1 MSLTSE
7 NILKSADV
15 ILGKEE
21 KKEAEK
27 SLKELEEKL
36 KYPPRSLES
45 ERNFYAP
52 RMSEKIMQI
61 FLQKK
66 LEPMT
71 RETIFEN
78 LKRDTDWHAWHGYVH
93 GSDGH
98 RLSFCYSYS
107 YKNDEILSRLRIMC
121 DDILRVLV
129 ENNYIQY
136 NCYSTVCHYIY
147 RGKK

>member
-1 MSLTSE
+1 MSFTSE

-21 KKEAEK
+21 KKEAEN
-27 SLKELEEKL
+27 SLKELEKQM
-36 KYPPRSLES
+36 KCPPQSIES
-45 ERNFYAP
+45 ELNFYGP
-52 RMSEKIMQI
+52 SMSEKIMEI
-61 FLQKK
+61 FLQNK

-71 RETIFEN
+71 RETVFEN
-78 LKRDTDWHAWHGYVH
+78 LKRDTDWHAWDGYVYGVDGH
-93 GSDGH
+93 GSGHSYMYKDG
-98 RLSFCYSYS
+98 
-107 YKNDEILSRLRIMC
+107 EIQSRLETMF
-121 DDILRVLV
+121 DDILRCLV